1 MPVVRYTGVVHR
13 YADCVPHQIVSG
25 LSTSSGSIDVLLGDY
40 EACAHYN
47 CQAILADRYAMEN
60 YPATAGKESLYFG
73 YICHNW
79 HMAVYGATLG
89 AMEAKAME
97 LAHEL
102 NTILNETMFV
112 EFPNFVAYLEAYS
125 ALDVHIMV
133 RFGRWEQILE
143 LALPHDE
150 RLMLFRTASILY
162 ARALAYTML
171 GDLDQASR
179 EADRFDS
186 LRLEYASE
194 AQMRVLH
201 NNTVAVLLEVDA
213 VMMRGELAYRSGQY
227 EEGLALLR
235 NAVLLQDNLIY
246 DEPWGKM
253 QPIRHALGG
262 LLLEQGLVQEAEEV
276 FRKDLELHPK
286 NPWALVGLIQCIKVK
301 ETTKAPAQ
309 CCCDASSR
317 TASVNDEIVSLTEQL
332 RTQRQSK
339 WADFNVTVACECCQH
354 PEK

>member
-1 MPVVRYTGVVHR
+1 M
-13 YADCVPHQIVSG
+13 
-25 LSTSSGSIDVLLGDY
+25 GDY
-40 EACAHYN
+40 EACIHYN

-60 YPATAGKESLYFG
+60 SPATAGKESFYFG

-89 AMEAKAME
+89 AMEGKAME

-102 NTILNETMFV
+102 NTIINEAMFV
-112 EFPNFVAYLEAYS
+112 EFPNLVSYLETYS
-125 ALDVHIMV
+125 ALEVHIMV
-133 RFGRWEQILE
+133 RFGRWQQILE
-143 LALPHDE
+143 LPLPNDKC
-150 RLMLFRTASILY
+150 LMLFRTASILY
-162 ARALAYTML
+162 ARALAQAML
-171 GDLDQASR
+171 GDFDQASR

-186 LRLEYASE
+186 LRLEHAAE
-194 AQMRVLH
+194 AQRRILH
-201 NNTVAVLLEVDA
+201 NNTVAALLDVDA
-213 VMMRGELAYRSGQY
+213 VMMRGELAYRSGGSC
-227 EEGLALLR
+227 ETGLALLR
-235 NAVLLQDNLIY
+235 NAVWMQDNLNY